1 MAEKAVSLF
10 NSRYYL
16 MSYGYTFLSVFR
28 SRYTVIMRTIRR
40 ARYIMNNIIIF
51 IEIDKLVGHLV
62 FLPNISPFII

>member
-1 MAEKAVSLF
+1 MAEKTVSLF

-51 IEIDKLVGHLV
+51 TEIDKLVGHLV
-62 FLPNISPFII
+62 FLSIS